1 MSVEAMLFSLALSLN
16 PAALGSAAHRE
27 VNAAGVRLQWVIRDQ
42 TLHAC
47 MEATT
52 RGWVAVGFNTKPT
65 LDGARLVMG
74 RVVNGRVEAQV
85 HIAKPPHHIHRLTP
99 QGAER
104 LSNVMGVHESSKTRI
119 CFNMPLAAVDAE
131 DVQLRAEQN
140 THIVLAWSHE
150 SDFDH
155 HSAQRN
161 AVQAKL

>member
-1 MSVEAMLFSLALSLN
+1 MSLEATILSLAIGLT
-16 PAALGSAAHRE
+16 PAALSSTAHRE
-27 VNAAGVRLQWVIRDQ
+27 VNAAGVRLQWLIRNDQ
-42 TLHAC
+42 LHAC
-47 MEATT
+47 IEAQT
-52 RGWVAVGFNTKPT
+52 RGWVAVGFNTKPM

-104 LSNVMGVHESSKTRI
+104 VSNVIGTHENSKTRI
-119 CFNMPLAAVDAE
+119 CFNIPLAAVDAE
-131 DVQLRAEQN
+131 DVALREGLN

-150 SDFDH
+150 SDFNH
-155 HSAQRN
+155 HSAVRS